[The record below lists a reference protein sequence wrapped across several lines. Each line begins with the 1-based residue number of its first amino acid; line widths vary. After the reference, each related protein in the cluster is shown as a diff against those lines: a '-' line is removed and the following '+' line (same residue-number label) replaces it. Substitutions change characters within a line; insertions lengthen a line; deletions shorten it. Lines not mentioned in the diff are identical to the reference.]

1 MTDRLV
7 YVHADLEGTSHLVGR
22 LYAHNNKGKETA
34 SFEYEAAW
42 LANPQRYSLEP
53 ALNLGAGQ
61 FYTPRS
67 LFGSLGDSAP
77 DRWGRTLMKRVE
89 ARRAQDQKTKAR
101 TLYEVDYLLLVNDET
116 RQGALR
122 FADKPEGNFLAHD
135 GTPVPPLINLPKL
148 LSAADA
154 LLEDAE
160 TAAELKLLFAPGSS
174 LGGARPK
181 ASVREKDGQLAI
193 AKFPKKDDE
202 YAAVEWEFVA
212 LQLASQ
218 AGITVPDFR
227 LETIAKRSIII
238 LRRFD
243 RAGAIRIPFLSA
255 MSMIGASDNEP
266 HSYLELMDALRQYGA
281 SPDADGAELW
291 RRIVFSILI
300 SNTDDHLRNH
310 GFLYEGRQGWRLSPV
325 YDVNPVPIEVKE
337 RVLTTAIDEENGT
350 ASLDLA
356 LSVADNFG
364 LKKKDALTVAAEVGA
379 SVATWRTV
387 AADAG
392 ISKAEIERM
401 ASAFEHDDL
410 QQAIG

>member
-7 YVHADLEGTSHLVGR
+7 HVHADLDGKTHLVGR

-34 SFEYEAAW
+34 SFEYEAEW
-42 LANPQRYSLEP
+42 LANKLRYSLEP

-67 LFGSLGDSAP
+67 LLGSLGDSAP
-77 DRWGRTLMKRVE
+77 DRWGRTLMKRAE
-89 ARRAQDQKTKAR
+89 ARRAEAEKAKAR
-101 TLYEVDYLLLVNDET
+101 TLYEVDYLLMVNDET

-122 FADKPEGNFLAHD
+122 FADEPGGKFLAHS
-135 GTPVPPLINLPKL
+135 GAPVPPLMNLPKL
-148 LSAADA
+148 LSATDA
-154 LLEDAE
+154 LLEDTE
-160 TAAELKLLFAPGSS
+160 TAVELKLLLAPGSS

-212 LQLASQ
+212 LELARC
-218 AGITVPDFR
+218 AGLDVPDFR
-227 LETIAKRSIII
+227 LENIAKRAVII

-243 RAGAIRIPFLSA
+243 RAGETRIPFLSA
-255 MSMIGASDNEP
+255 MSMIGASDNEA

-281 SPDADGAELW
+281 SPGSDGAELW

-310 GFLYEGRQGWRLSPV
+310 GFLYEGQAGWRLSPV
-325 YDVNPVPIEVKE
+325 YDVNPVPVEVKE
-337 RVLTTAIDEENGT
+337 RVLTTAISEEDGT

-356 LSVADNFG
+356 LSVAENFG
-364 LKKKDALTVAAEVGA
+364 LKKKQALSIAAEVGA
-379 SVATWRTV
+379 GVAPWRDI
-387 AADAG
+387 AGKAG
-392 ISKAEIERM
+392 IRKTEIDRM

-410 QQAIG
+410 KQALA